1 MGGPCSSSRV
11 LCFQLD
17 EQKFN
22 SPPSFKASVAKTLNS
37 TADAQLD
44 MRRQRQSAADGTAI

>member
-1 MGGPCSSSRV
+1 MGGHGSSRV

-22 SPPSFKASVAKTLNS
+22 SPPSFKASVAKTPNI
-37 TADAQLD
+37 TADAQRD
-44 MRRQRQSAADGTAI
+44 VKQSAADGTAI